1 MYCLDLAQQYS
12 NSNSVGVYR
21 FHHVL
26 YLNHYINKLSSPP
39 VTAIRNIPICNT
51 PSIRDTRERTYESQG
66 SEPTWCIFQT
76 VEVTNPS
83 MLADEVQHVLC
94 KKKRFLWKLIS
105 RQSKNFNAD
114 IFFFLKGIKFNASWA
129 FNFNGRPKCR
139 SDSETNVLLLV
150 QAAIVPPSMLCA
162 FLNTYLTMQ
171 IRNYLWYPLNVKSNL
186 STDKIEIY
194 FGC

>member
-1 MYCLDLAQQYS
+1 MSYTWTITLTNY
-12 NSNSVGVYR
+12 
-21 FHHVL
+21 
-26 YLNHYINKLSSPP
+26 P
-39 VTAIRNIPICNT
+39 VHPLLLFAI
-51 PSIRDTRERTYESQG
+51 
-66 SEPTWCIFQT
+66 
-76 VEVTNPS
+76 
-83 MLADEVQHVLC
+83 
-94 KKKRFLWKLIS
+94 FLFAILLQFETQKNEHMNLKVVSLPDASS
-105 RQSKNFNAD
+105 RQWKWQIPACLLMKFNTFCAKKEIPLKVDISSKQKFNAD

-162 FLNTYLTMQ
+162 FLNTYLAMQ

-186 STDKIEIY
+186 STDKIESY